1 MLNYKEI
8 ITCEPSMYAFDHPD
22 CLWRINKFKYQMQ
35 RSLGSDIQ
43 LFYIIEID

>member
-1 MLNYKEI
+1 
-8 ITCEPSMYAFDHPD
+8 MYAIDHAD

-43 LFYIIEID
+43 LFFYIIEID